1 MVGLAAQESFGYSA
15 DGAPVLPEGMR
26 LAGLIAFEDELQPNV
41 HETIRH
47 FADAGIEL
55 KIISGD
61 HPETVAALALQAGF
75 SISGDGQLV
84 SGLALA
90 EMDDAAFA
98 RAAEQATVF
107 GRITPEQK
115 LEIIRAL
122 QKAGRYVAM
131 TGDGV
136 NDVLALK
143 QAQVGIAM
151 ESGSQASRAV
161 ADLVLLGNSFASL
174 PHAFAEGQR
183 IVRGTQDLIK
193 LFIARSLSLAIA
205 ILGAGVLAAPFPVL
219 PTHSAVP
226 AFLVLGVPTLGIAAW
241 TKPGRVPRSF
251 LRAVLP
257 FAMPAAL
264 SIGAV
269 ETVVFVSYLRATDD
283 LNLARTMVTLVAV
296 LCGLLLIIF
305 VRPPVRSL
313 AAMEELTD
321 DWKPTLM
328 AGIMLSLLALFLV
341 SPNLRDFFQL
351 SALDAGD
358 VAIGTG
364 IVVAW
369 AVTLQIGWRQRW
381 LERWL
386 QLEPPA

>member
-1 MVGLAAQESFGYSA
+1 V
-15 DGAPVLPEGMR
+15 
-26 LAGLIAFEDELQPNV
+26 
-41 HETIRH
+41 
-47 FADAGIEL
+47 L

-61 HPETVAALALQAGF
+61 HPETVAALAVQAGF
-75 SISGDGQLV
+75 TISDEGQLV
-84 SGLALA
+84 SGLQLA
-90 EMDDAAFA
+90 EMDEGEFA
-98 RAAEQATVF
+98 RAALRATVF

-122 QKAGRYVAM
+122 QKGGQYVAM

-183 IVRGTQDLIK
+183 IVRGTQDMIK

-219 PTHSAVP
+219 PTHAAVP

-257 FAMPAAL
+257 FAMPAAI

-269 ETVVFVSYLRATDD
+269 ETLVYVSYLRATDD

-296 LCGLLLIIF
+296 LCGLVLIVF
-305 VRPPVRSL
+305 VRPPIRSL

-328 AGIMLSLLALFLV
+328 AGIMLSLLTLFLV
-341 SPNLRDFFQL
+341 SPSLRDFFQL
-351 SALDAGD
+351 SPLSGAD

-364 IVVAW
+364 IVVTW
-369 AVTLQIGWRQRW
+369 AVSLQIGWRQRW

-386 QLEPPA
+386 QIDHLS